1 MSGAFS
7 NLTQRQR
14 TALTGASIAFAVA
27 AWLGNRLSWLAWHV
41 TGDAVTQWTTALA
54 NADLALRDPLPSLA
68 ACDLLSGAVVGA
80 VAALAIGSKL
90 MGKKQFREG
99 REYGSA
105 RWGQPADIKGFA
117 DANPDD
123 NLILSATERLALD
136 DSGKPPEAKRNKN
149 VVVVG
154 SSGSGKTRFY
164 VLPNLMQASRKASYV
179 VTDPKGTVAR
189 ECGNL
194 LERRGFA
201 VKVLDLVDMG
211 SSLHYNPLA
220 YVHSDQDALKLVN
233 AIIANTKG
241 EGEKASEDFWVKAER
256 LYLSALV
263 SYVCELAPEDERNFA
278 TLLELVNQSEARED
292 DEDFRSPVD
301 ELFAQ
306 LERTDPGCFA
316 ARQYAKYRQA
326 AGKTAKS
333 ILISVGARMAP
344 FDIAGLRELTA
355 YDELEL
361 ELVGEE
367 PTALFITT
375 SDSDATFDFVAA
387 VLYSQMFN
395 LLLERA
401 DKVHGGRLPR
411 HVHFLLDEFANL
423 GTIPRFERLIAT
435 IRSRNMSCSV
445 ILQSLSQLKGSYKD
459 HAETIQGNCDTMV
472 FLGGREPSTLKDMS
486 EALGRETIDLMNES
500 DTRGANRSFGQSYQK
515 TGRELMT
522 RDELAVMPN
531 GKCIVQVR
539 ALRPFYS
546 DKYDIRKHP
555 RYKLLAEASGGGW
568 RQRPSGAAEFDPDE
582 PFEFF
587 EGEEIE
593 I

>member
-1 MSGAFS
+1 MNGILHG
-7 NLTQRQR
+7 LTQRQR
-14 TALTGASIAFAVA
+14 AAAMGAGIAGAIA

-41 TGDAVTQWTTALA
+41 TGNALTQWTTALA
-54 NADLALRDPLPSLA
+54 NAGLAFQDPLPSMEP
-68 ACDLLSGAVVGA
+68 CDLLSGLAIGA
-80 VAALAIGSKL
+80 AAALAVGSKL

-136 DSGKPPEAKRNKN
+136 DSGKQPELKRNKN
-149 VVVVG
+149 VIVVG

-201 VKVLDLVDMG
+201 VKVLDLVDMA

-241 EGEKASEDFWVKAER
+241 DGEHAGEDFWVKAER

-263 SYVCELAPEDERNFA
+263 SYVCEFAPEDERNFA

-306 LERTDPGCFA
+306 LEKSDPGCFA

-344 FDIAGLRELTA
+344 FDISGLRELTA

-361 ELVGEE
+361 ERVGEE

-395 LLLERA
+395 LLTERA
-401 DKVHGGRLPR
+401 DKVHAGSLPR

-472 FLGGREPSTLKDMS
+472 FLGGREPSTLRDMS
-486 EALGRETIDLMNES
+486 EALGKETIDLMNES
-500 DTRGANRSFGQSYQK
+500 DTRGTNRSFGQSYQK
-515 TGRELMT
+515 AGRELMT

-539 ALRPFYS
+539 ALRPFLS

-555 RYKLLAEASGGGW
+555 RYKMLAEAGSGKW
-568 RQRPSGAAEFDPDE
+568 SQRPSGAAEFDPDE